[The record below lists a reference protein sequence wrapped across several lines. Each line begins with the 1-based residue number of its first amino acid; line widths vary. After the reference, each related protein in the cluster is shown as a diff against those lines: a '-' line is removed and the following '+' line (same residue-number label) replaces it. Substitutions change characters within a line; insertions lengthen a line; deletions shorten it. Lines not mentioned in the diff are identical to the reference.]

1 MSPRRPRGQSVVETA
16 LFLLLFVTVLT
27 FGLHF
32 AELGWLSL
40 KTVEAANSALWD
52 TTSKRMHDVTAGD
65 FTLYRRAI
73 AQAGPEATA
82 RYRDFD
88 GRASV
93 ERPGDVVAVFT
104 RTQPM
109 EVRCEN
115 PDGDAFVTVKA
126 MDLMQAAY
134 APLETGMSCT
144 ARAVITGYRFPAW
157 LLQKDAGGF
166 FKEGQRRRDFG
177 VCAAGR
183 NGARCKGRFSIA
195 LDDWGFSGPKER
207 RECALAPDGQR
218 TCANQGYFDLAFK
231 GYQALV
237 ERKGDNF
244 DTASSRLAKS
254 IVGHSPLEEQSN
266 LAENHFSL
274 SFRGSESN
282 YTEDLGVS
290 HGDTRWE
297 TTPFKARSEYRAFSK
312 PRADCWLGKP
322 CN

>member
-1 MSPRRPRGQSVVETA
+1 MSARSPRGQSVVETV
-16 LFLLLFVTVLT
+16 LFLLVFVTIVT

-52 TTSKRMHDVTAGD
+52 TTSKRMHDVTAFD

-73 AQAGPEATA
+73 AQAGPEATE

-93 ERPGDVVAVFT
+93 ERAGDVVAVFT
-104 RTQPM
+104 RTQPI

-115 PDGDAFVTVKA
+115 ATAEDFVTLQA
-126 MDLMQAAY
+126 MDLMQAAF

-144 ARAVITGYRFPAW
+144 ARAVISGYRFPRW
-157 LLQKDAGGF
+157 LLQQDAGGF
-166 FKEGQRRRDFG
+166 FKTAQRRGDYG
-177 VCAAGR
+177 VCAAGK
-183 NGARCKGRFSIA
+183 NGTRCKGRFSIA
-195 LDDWGFSGPKER
+195 LDDWGFSGGKER
-207 RECALAPDGQR
+207 RECALAPDGKS

-231 GYQALV
+231 GYKALV
-237 ERKGDNF
+237 NARGDAF
-244 DTASSRLAKS
+244 DTASTSLAKS
-254 IVGHSPLEEQSN
+254 IVGRSPLEEQSR

-274 SFRGSESN
+274 SFRGSESG

-290 HGDTRWE
+290 HGDTQWE
-297 TTPFKARSEYRAFSK
+297 TTPFKARSEYRAFSG